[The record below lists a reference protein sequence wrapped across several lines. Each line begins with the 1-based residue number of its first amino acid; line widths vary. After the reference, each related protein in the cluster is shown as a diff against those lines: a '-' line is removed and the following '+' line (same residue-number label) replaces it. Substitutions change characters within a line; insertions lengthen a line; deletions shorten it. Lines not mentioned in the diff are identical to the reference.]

1 MTPSTRMSDAN
12 DIFAERAAAKT
23 NRELPGRSLRI
34 AVLGPNLDELRD
46 AGTLKRYQ
54 IRDALA
60 DLGHSP
66 FFPEDVIDSSS
77 LNWIGQERDLLA
89 GDEVDLIIILHTNDS
104 WGVFGEIANFVSVPQ
119 IRTKTAVF
127 FPIEHYTPTR
137 SMPANIIQNY
147 LVKMPYTD
155 DHMRACQLV
164 SDCEKWAQDMQNGYW
179 PSLDDRFAQ
188 SF

>member
-1 MTPSTRMSDAN
+1 MNNAS
-12 DIFAERAAAKT
+12 DIFEERAAAKT
-23 NRELPGRSLRI
+23 NREFPRRSLRI
-34 AVLGPNLDELRD
+34 AVLGPNLDIRD
-46 AGTLKRYQ
+46 AGTRKRYQ

-77 LNWIGQERDLLA
+77 LDWIGQERNLLA
-89 GDEVDLIIILHTNDS
+89 RDDVDLIIILHTNDS
-104 WGVFGEIANFVSVPQ
+104 WGVFGEISNFVSVPE
-119 IRTKTAVF
+119 IRTKTIVF
-127 FPIEHYTPTR
+127 FPIEYYTPTR
-137 SMPANIIQNY
+137 SMPANIVQGY
-147 LVKMPYTD
+147 FVKMPYTD

-164 SDCEKWAQDMQNGYW
+164 SDCEKWARDMQNGYW